1 MASQSNVTI
10 NTPRKPSKLLA
21 LIALAVAFSLPF
33 ILVKTFPHKNKS
45 VIDSIPLTLPAIQEQ
60 DSEYDDTGV
69 NPDSSDSSETND
81 SSDQTDDTEN
91 TNDAETTTNSQLE
104 IAKNGKDSPSTQS
117 QTVGKAR
124 TNPRSNS
131 SVTKAHVKV
140 PPTPLPTKKPEPSSW
155 KIIKAQ
161 NKDTMGRIFNRVG
174 LNAKVLSSII
184 KDIPHTKAL
193 KQIQINQELQFLIK
207 DHNLEKMILPYG
219 NTQFLTITRSGT
231 RYKSSLQQRKMDSRN
246 VFLTTVIRGSF
257 SLTARKQN
265 IPAKLIH
272 QMTEIFTWDIN
283 FAKEVRAG
291 DKFTIMY
298 KAFYIDKKLV
308 SVGDIIAVSFQN
320 RGQIYQ
326 AVRHV
331 DRTGRSEY
339 FTPQGQSLKKA
350 FSRYPLRFSHIG
362 SPFSLSRYHPI
373 LHYYRAHKGVDL
385 AARIGTPIQATG
397 DGRIDIIGSQSGYGN
412 MIQIKH
418 NKNFST
424 LYGHMLKFQKGL
436 SKGSFVRRGQI
447 IGYVGQSGL
456 ASGPHCHYEVHVN
469 NQAKNPATVS
479 LPRGEPVNHRELAKF
494 KANTNVLLAQ
504 LKQFESGSSPINQLA
519 KK

>member
-1 MASQSNVTI
+1 MASQSNVPI

-60 DSEYDDTGV
+60 DAGFEDTSA
-69 NPDSSDSSETND
+69 NSDSND
-81 SSDQTDDTEN
+81 SSDTVNDTEDTKQPDNNNSNLDTTSNDKNGLELQTQAANKPNHTSTSN
-91 TNDAETTTNSQLE
+91 TRTNTQQPHTTT
-104 IAKNGKDSPSTQS
+104 ST
-117 QTVGKAR
+117 R
-124 TNPRSNS
+124 
-131 SVTKAHVKV
+131 
-140 PPTPLPTKKPEPSSW
+140 KPEQNQW
-155 KIIKAQ
+155 KIIKTQ
-161 NKDTMGRIFNRVG
+161 KKDTMSRIFNQVG
-174 LNAKVLSSII
+174 LNAKVLSTII
-184 KDIPHTKAL
+184 KDVSHAKAL
-193 KQIQINQELQFLIK
+193 KQIQVNQDLQFLIK
-207 DHNLEKMILPYG
+207 DHTLEKMILPYG
-219 NTQFLTITRSGT
+219 NTQFLTIYRSGT
-231 RYKSSLQQRKMDSRN
+231 HYKSSLQQRKMDSRN
-246 VFLTTVIRGSF
+246 VFLTAVVRGSL
-257 SLTARKQN
+257 SLTARRQS
-265 IPAKLIH
+265 ISPKLIQ

-283 FAKEVRAG
+283 FAKEVRTG
-291 DKFTIMY
+291 DQFTIMY

-308 SVGDIIAVSFQN
+308 SVGDIIAVSFRN
-320 RGQIYQ
+320 HGQTYQ
-326 AVRHV
+326 AVRHIN
-331 DRTGRSEY
+331 RAGHAEY
-339 FTPQGQSLKKA
+339 FNPQGQSLKKS

-373 LHYYRAHKGVDL
+373 LHYARAHKGVDL

-397 DGRIDIIGSQSGYGN
+397 DGRIDIIGSQNGYGN

-447 IGYVGQSGL
+447 IGYVGQTGL

-479 LPRGEPVNHRELAKF
+479 LPRGEPVSRRELAKF

-504 LKQFESGSSPINQLA
+504 LKQFEGGSGSHTQLA